1 MPVAAAPLIIGGIQ
15 AGIGAIQR
23 RASKRRRE
31 KAMEALDYDIPS
43 GITEQVQLAKE
54 RASRTG
60 LPGEDVTRSRVDSDI
75 AEAVSKGETVA
86 QTSSDVL
93 GLYQNMYGNK
103 MDMNRQILEKGA
115 QYKSENE
122 LQLMKSMGLM
132 AEAENQQ
139 FYYNKMVPF
148 LSDMQYA
155 GEQAQGGSANIAGG
169 FQTAYQGWMNNFMT
183 QQFKEQQPPTGD
195 MDFGRN
201 KLNNIAESGK
211 AQIPPWQTDLNVP
224 TTELNPWVDPKNP
237 YNMGRPDRDQLNR
250 PGVNNNYGQNY
261 SAY

>member
-1 MPVAAAPLIIGGIQ
+1 MAVAPLIIGGIQ

-75 AEAVSKGETVA
+75 AEAVSKGETVS

-93 GLYQNMYGNK
+93 GMYSDLYGKK
-103 MDMNRQILEKGA
+103 MDINQNILEKGA
-115 QYKSENE
+115 QYKSSNE
-122 LQLMKSMGLM
+122 LDLMKSMGLM

-139 FYYNKMVPF
+139 FYYNRMVPF
-148 LSDMQYA
+148 LSNMGMA
-155 GEQAQGGSANIAGG
+155 GQESAGGAANIAGG
-169 FQTAYQGWMNNFMT
+169 LQTAYSGWMDNFMADQYKDIYGQNGVGQTSPPT
-183 QQFKEQQPPTGD
+183 QGAFTPKQDPSLGIEPWMTNENNWPAQPPQDQG
-195 MDFGRN
+195 
-201 KLNNIAESGK
+201 
-211 AQIPPWQTDLNVP
+211 VY
-224 TTELNPWVDPKNP
+224 NP
-237 YNMGRPDRDQLNR
+237 YNVGHPNREQMTRPNTY
-250 PGVNNNYGQNY
+250 GNNYP
-261 SAY
+261 AY